1 MNSET
6 NTQTS
11 IIATFIAAVVFWLA
25 GNFAPELM
33 STAPAGLEA
42 GLAGFLIVVIGYMAP
57 KDLMSAKK

>member
-11 IIATFIAAVVFWLA
+11 IIATFLAAVVFWLA
-25 GNFAPELM
+25 GHFLPELM
-33 STAPAGLEA
+33 ASAPAGLEA
-42 GLAGFLIVVIGYMAP
+42 GLAGTLIVLIGYMAP